1 MNFQITPQRVALI
14 CLILAVGLD
23 CYLFAESRND
33 PALRIAALVSGTN
46 LVAALAAIA
55 STMLTGKDL
64 THPEPAPPGT
74 TSTSTVQVTQTTPPT
89 PPATPIPG
97 QK

>member
-1 MNFQITPQRVALI
+1 MQITPQRVALV
-14 CLILAVGLD
+14 CLIMAVGLD

-64 THPEPAPPGT
+64 MHPEPVPPGT
-74 TSTSTVQVTQTTPPT
+74 TSTVQVTQTTP
-89 PPATPIPG
+89 ATPLPASD
-97 QK
+97 KEVSKES